1 MLYSGVVDVGI
12 AVVYVFVLVSLLVS
26 ALNELVAGLLKQ
38 RAKALWRGIGEL
50 IRSDSLRDA
59 FYAHPMIK
67 SLGPPVS
74 GARLTPIRMSGPSYI
89 PPKVFALTLLDI
101 LQQPHAKL
109 KEAERALGDMATAL
123 RNGNAAPA
131 AALARTVGDLAAG
144 MPATEVGNV
153 VRADLTR
160 LATLI
165 TTAGTT
171 AAQILPVVE
180 EVKKALPAQMSAG
193 LQAAAAQHSTELAD
207 VLRVLAEE
215 AAGSVERLGTAVET
229 WFDTGMDRVSG
240 WYKRWTQLWQ
250 LVIGLILAIALNI
263 NIVTIGLTLWNDI
276 PLRTA
281 IVAEAEKHAQ
291 EAESSPRLDKTRDL
305 LKATRLPLGWPNGV
319 PFIQRPFDWKTFD
332 GSLLAGWLL
341 TAIGASFGAPFWFDL
356 LNRFVKL
363 RSGGPRPDEAR
374 PKVRTQN
381 TRATHP

>member
-1 MLYSGVVDVGI
+1 MLSSGVVDVGI
-12 AVVYVFVLVSLLVS
+12 ALVYVFVLVSLLVS

-59 FYAHPMIK
+59 FYAHPMIL

-74 GARLTPIRMSGPSYI
+74 GARMTPLSMAGPSYI
-89 PPKVFALTLLDI
+89 PTKVFALTLLDL
-101 LQQPHAKL
+101 LQQPHARIE
-109 KEAERALGDMATAL
+109 EAERALGTLVTSLRAGDTAPVAATATTIANL
-123 RNGNAAPA
+123 A
-131 AALARTVGDLAAG
+131 AAL
-144 MPATEVGNV
+144 PATEVGNA

-160 LATLI
+160 LTTLLNAT
-165 TTAGTT
+165 GTT
-171 AAQILPVVE
+171 AVQLLPVIETVR
-180 EVKKALPAQMSAG
+180 ASLPAQLSAG
-193 LQAAAAQHSTELAD
+193 LQAEARKHSEELAS
-207 VLRVLAEE
+207 VLRVLAEQ
-215 AAGSVERLGTAVET
+215 AAGNVERLRTAVEQ
-229 WFDTGMDRVSG
+229 WFDAAMDRVSG

-250 LVIGLILAIALNI
+250 LIIGLILAVALNI

-281 IVAEAEKHAQ
+281 IVAEAEKLAQ
-291 EAESSPRLDKTRDL
+291 ESESSPRLDRTREL
-305 LKATRLPLGWPNGV
+305 LKATRLPLGWPDGL

-363 RSGGPRPDEAR
+363 RSGGPRPDDAR
-374 PKVRTQN
+374 QK
-381 TRATHP
+381 

>member
-1 MLYSGVVDVGI
+1 MLSSGVVDVGI
-12 AVVYVFVLVSLLVS
+12 ALVYVFVLVSLLVS

-59 FYAHPMIK
+59 FYAHPMIL

-74 GARLTPIRMSGPSYI
+74 GARMTPLRMAGPSYI
-89 PPKVFALTLLDI
+89 PTKVFALTLLDL
-101 LQQPHAKL
+101 LQQPHARL
-109 KEAERALGDMATAL
+109 AEAERALSTLTAALRAGDTAPVAATATTVASL
-123 RNGNAAPA
+123 A
-131 AALARTVGDLAAG
+131 AALPT
-144 MPATEVGNV
+144 TEVGNA
-153 VRADLTR
+153 VRVDLTR
-160 LATLI
+160 LVALLNTSGATAVQL
-165 TTAGTT
+165 
-171 AAQILPVVE
+171 LPAVDAVR
-180 EVKKALPAQMSAG
+180 ASLPAQLSAG
-193 LQAAAAQHSTELAD
+193 LQAEARRHSEELAR

-215 AAGSVERLGTAVET
+215 AAGNVERLRTAVEQ
-229 WFDTGMDRVSG
+229 WFDAGMDRVSG

-281 IVAEAEKHAQ
+281 IVAEAEKRAQ
-291 EAESSPRLDKTRDL
+291 EPEASPRIDTTREL
-305 LKATRLPLGWPNGV
+305 LKATRLPLGWPDGV
-319 PFIQRPFDWKTFD
+319 PFIQRSFDWRTFD

-363 RSGGPRPDEAR
+363 RSGGPRPDEN
-374 PKVRTQN
+374 KK
-381 TRATHP
+381 